1 MRVVSHTSGR
11 NVDALC
17 STAEWPL
24 IFSARGVCYV
34 PGVWPAQALNKPAPA
49 VLSVKEA

>member
-11 NVDALC
+11 NVDALR

-34 PGVWPAQALNKPAPA
+34 PGVVAGPSFEQARSRRLIR
-49 VLSVKEA
+49 